1 MDPIANT
8 GNIQVSLSE
17 ISPPVRAILD
27 DQQTA
32 DRILAIAEEN
42 KLSGPPVRLLA
53 RSVLL
58 LFSKRISPD
67 HYLYLLQNEL
77 KVSPKKA
84 LDLACFVGHAF
95 IVPHPEIFPDGQK
108 VYNAWLKQR
117 GGKMPDPRV
126 STGQPVR
133 PIPTTSDIRRPVKPR
148 QPATPAGGPAR
159 IVPPATTVK
168 PTPPVPP
175 PAIPEKPKL
184 DQFQLRSVDDLI
196 NVPPIT
202 LAREPDDEKQL
213 VGRFKQEIQ
222 DIANYSGA
230 KRTEIIAGWKK
241 SQIYHTYIE
250 MGNDSIQQG
259 KPISDIMAFR
269 KAGGKPYLSEIQF
282 HAISEVSRLL
292 LR

>member
-8 GNIQVSLSE
+8 GNIQISLSE
-17 ISPPVRAILD
+17 ISPPVRAILG

-58 LFSKRISPD
+58 LFAKRVSPD

-77 KVSPKKA
+77 KVPPKKA
-84 LDLACFVGHAF
+84 LDLACFIGHAF
-95 IVPHPEIFPDGQK
+95 IIPHPEIFPEGQK
-108 VYNAWLKQR
+108 VYQAWLKQR
-117 GGKMPDPRV
+117 GGKMPNSKASV
-126 STGQPVR
+126 GQPAR
-133 PIPTTSDIRRPVKPR
+133 PIPTTSDIRRPVKR
-148 QPATPAGGPAR
+148 V
-159 IVPPATTVK
+159 VPPATPVK
-168 PTPPVPP
+168 PTASRPEAAEGSPPVKE
-175 PAIPEKPKL
+175 EKPTIE
-184 DQFQLRSVDDLI
+184 QFQLRTVDDLI
-196 NVPPIT
+196 NVLPAT
-202 LAREPDDEKQL
+202 LAKEPDDEKQL

-230 KRTEIIAGWKK
+230 KRTDIAAGWKQ
-241 SQIYHTYIE
+241 SQLYHTYIE
-250 MGNDSIQQG
+250 MGNESIQQG
-259 KPISDIMAFR
+259 KPISDVMAFR
-269 KAGGKPYLSEIQF
+269 KTSGKPYLSENQF